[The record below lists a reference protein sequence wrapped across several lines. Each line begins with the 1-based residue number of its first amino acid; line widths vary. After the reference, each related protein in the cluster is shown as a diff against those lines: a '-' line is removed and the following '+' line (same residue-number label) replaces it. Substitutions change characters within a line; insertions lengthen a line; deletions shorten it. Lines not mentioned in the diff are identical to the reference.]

1 MSKDHSGGHYS
12 AGWDAALILQGILLL
27 LVSGCLGKEPTTTAS
42 THLQIRGQADT
53 LRTWHRERCMACY
66 LLLGRFILE
75 AGMLDVIGPDG
86 LVLLILGAQ
95 VLHSLGDGQPT
106 ALNVLT
112 ADSGRIGYSALQGE
126 LEALVSRLCILSYT
140 LNRHSLFCLQ
150 GNRTRQPSSLGER
163 LVNSSL

>member
-1 MSKDHSGGHYS
+1 
-12 AGWDAALILQGILLL
+12 
-27 LVSGCLGKEPTTTAS
+27 
-42 THLQIRGQADT
+42 
-53 LRTWHRERCMACY
+53 MACY

-112 ADSGRIGYSALQGE
+112 ADSGRMGCSAL
-126 LEALVSRLCILSYT
+126 
-140 LNRHSLFCLQ
+140 
-150 GNRTRQPSSLGER
+150 
-163 LVNSSL
+163 

>member
-1 MSKDHSGGHYS
+1 
-12 AGWDAALILQGILLL
+12 
-27 LVSGCLGKEPTTTAS
+27 
-42 THLQIRGQADT
+42 
-53 LRTWHRERCMACY
+53 MACY

-112 ADSGRIGYSALQGE
+112 ADSGRMGCSALQGE
-126 LEALVSRLCILSYT
+126 LGALANRLHILSYT
-140 LNRHSLFCLQ
+140 PNRHSLFLPM
-150 GNRTRQPSSLGER
+150 RKKKAVVWVSLFWDEAPVVG
-163 LVNSSL
+163 